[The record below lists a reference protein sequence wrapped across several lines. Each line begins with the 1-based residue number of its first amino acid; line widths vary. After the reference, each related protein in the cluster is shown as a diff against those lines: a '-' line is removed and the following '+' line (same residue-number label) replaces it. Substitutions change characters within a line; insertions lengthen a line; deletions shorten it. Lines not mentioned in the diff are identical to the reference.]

1 MTDASSNWVINRR
14 DNKNL
19 PDGGGNH
26 VMAWARDSTTGEPV
40 YVLELDKT
48 RRGSKCGCECPS
60 CDLPLQAVNAA
71 KTEYKKRP
79 HFRHPEGAPKSE
91 CLYLSARLAA
101 IQLLRDH
108 GMIQLPRR
116 MIRGHVVG
124 LSGVIHETWVVRPA
138 QTFAIHDVNF
148 RDRAAAILTLEDG
161 RKLRVL
167 LIGSGPMADVPT
179 ADQSLLPTIWL
190 DLPDASLASMAPEEL
205 RSRLTLVPDSL
216 CWLSHWDDEDL
227 LAQAQAEARKIA
239 NDFMDLAGEHVL
251 ELVEVEPKFRRETL
265 LHLEVKRILAE
276 SKEIRVPKLAARVD
290 DFAENGFGIER
301 EWNRP
306 VETLSLL
313 DVQLERKLGR
323 VIPDVVAQIPE
334 DRGSFM
340 MIEVTVTNRI
350 DADRLA
356 RIRERGIPALE
367 IDLSMTGGLVSRAE
381 LKALVVY
388 GLETK
393 KWLHHP
399 ELDAQTSRLSAEVEA
414 AILKIEEEC
423 LKEKMHR
430 QKVLA
435 TPLKKIATDYLDWIY
450 KYAEFDREGTHSD
463 EHKDAIAI
471 CLRHINARADD
482 LAIHGY
488 IGAGTPELFYGRQGI
503 IPRILS
509 IKTGCGVGYR
519 LDSTMAVMNAI
530 RQSRD
535 QNRSNHS
542 IYLIAEKVFRS
553 ELQPV
558 AAWYEGWANE
568 VRASIKSSDP
578 DYLREGN
585 YDKLLSMLF
594 PEMAISLA
602 NGFGTSRWRPK
613 IHPTSQKP
621 TINNATAI
629 LSSKLMDTSSDD
641 GWLKGRDLDNWNRSY
656 PDAAK
661 NFKNSREPKG

>member
-1 MTDASSNWVINRR
+1 
-14 DNKNL
+14 
-19 PDGGGNH
+19 
-26 VMAWARDSTTGEPV
+26 MAWARDSVTGEPV

-79 HFRHPEGAPKSE
+79 HFRHPEGALKSE

-108 GMIQLPRR
+108 GVIRLPRR
-116 MIRGHVVG
+116 IMHGEVVG
-124 LSGVIHETWVVRPA
+124 LSGVLHKAWVERPA
-138 QTFAIHDVNF
+138 QTLTIRDFNF

-161 RKLRVL
+161 RELRVL
-167 LIGSGPMADVPT
+167 LIGSGHTADVLA
-179 ADQSLLPTIWL
+179 ADGIQLPTIWL

-227 LAQAQAEARKIA
+227 LAQAQAEAHEIA
-239 NDFMDLAGEHVL
+239 NDFMDLAGEHAQ
-251 ELVEVEPKFRRETL
+251 EISEVEPMFRRETL

-276 SKEIRVPKLAARVD
+276 SKEIKVPALRARVD
-290 DFAENGFGIER
+290 DFVENGLGIER
-301 EWNRP
+301 EWSRP
-306 VETLSLL
+306 IETLALL
-313 DVQLERKLGR
+313 NLQLERKLGR
-323 VIPDVVAQIPE
+323 VIPDVIAQVH
-334 DRGSFM
+334 DNRGGFM

-350 DADRLA
+350 DIDRLT
-356 RIRERGIPALE
+356 RIREQGIPALE

-399 ELDAQTSRLSAEVEA
+399 ELNAQISRLTAEVDA
-414 AILKIEEEC
+414 AILAIEKAALEQA
-423 LKEKMHR
+423 KHR
-430 QKVLA
+430 EKVLA
-435 TPLKKIATDYLDWIY
+435 TPLKQITTDYLDWIF
-450 KYAEFDREGTHSD
+450 KYAEFDCEVVQSE
-463 EHKDAIAI
+463 EHKGEIAVCI
-471 CLRHINARADD
+471 KHINARAND

-488 IGAGTPELFYGRQGI
+488 SGAGAPELFYGRKGI

-509 IKTGCGVGYR
+509 IKIGRGVGSR

-530 RQSRD
+530 RQSMD

-542 IYLIAEKVFRS
+542 IYLLAEKVFRS
-553 ELQPV
+553 DLLPIP
-558 AAWYEGWANE
+558 AWYEDWANE
-568 VRASIKSSDP
+568 VRANIKLSVP

-585 YDKLLSMLF
+585 YDKLLSVLF
-594 PEMAISLA
+594 PEMADGFTT
-602 NGFGTSRWRPK
+602 GFGTRRWRSK
-613 IHPTSQKP
+613 KHLASEKP
-621 TINNATAI
+621 TISNVAAI
-629 LSSKLMDTSSDD
+629 LSSKLMDTGYDD
-641 GWLKGRDLDNWNRSY
+641 EWLKGRDREDWNRRN
-656 PDAAK
+656 PEAAR
-661 NFKNSREPKG
+661 NFMASLKPQK